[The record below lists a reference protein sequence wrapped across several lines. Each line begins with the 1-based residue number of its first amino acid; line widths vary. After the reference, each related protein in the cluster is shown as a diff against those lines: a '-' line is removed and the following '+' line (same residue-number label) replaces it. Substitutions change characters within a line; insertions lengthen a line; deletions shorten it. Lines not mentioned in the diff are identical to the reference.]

1 MDATSLQIELARQI
15 VNLAE
20 SEAWNAGERI
30 PELRLARRLN
40 VSRSPIRGALL
51 FLKDRGVIEPCDSGG
66 FALARTID
74 GGSGA
79 MAIIPPSEAEE
90 LFGRVMADRAKGVLA
105 QEVSEA
111 ELSERY
117 RVSRGLMRKI
127 LLRFAHDGLIRRLR
141 GHGWRFVDTLDDEQ
155 AVDESYEFRIAVECA
170 GLRARKFRADPGRLA
185 VLRRSHASIMER
197 RPETIAREEWF
208 DINAAFHETLAEWSG
223 NRFILQS
230 VRQQNSLRRMQEYA
244 EFSHLESS
252 RIAQSCR
259 EHLAVL
265 DAIEQ
270 NDLVFAEALLRR
282 HLSRAANTPD

>member
-1 MDATSLQIELARQI
+1 MEATSLQIELARQI
-15 VNLAE
+15 LTLAE
-20 SEAWNAGERI
+20 SEAWTTGERI

-51 FLKDRGVIEPCDSGG
+51 FLKDRGLIEPCDGGG
-66 FALARTID
+66 FALARKVD
-74 GGSGA
+74 GEA
-79 MAIIPPSEAEE
+79 TARAVIPPSQAEA

-141 GHGWRFVDTLDDEQ
+141 GHGWRFVDTLDDERS
-155 AVDESYEFRIAVECA
+155 VEESYEFRIAVECA
-170 GLRARKFRADPGRLA
+170 GLRARMFRADPGRLA

-197 RPETIAREEWF
+197 PSETIAREEWF

-244 EFSHLESS
+244 EFSTLGSN

-259 EHLAVL
+259 EHLAIL
-265 DAIEQ
+265 DAIEDD
-270 NDLVFAEALLRR
+270 DLAFAEALLRR
-282 HLSRAANTPD
+282 HLSQAANTPD